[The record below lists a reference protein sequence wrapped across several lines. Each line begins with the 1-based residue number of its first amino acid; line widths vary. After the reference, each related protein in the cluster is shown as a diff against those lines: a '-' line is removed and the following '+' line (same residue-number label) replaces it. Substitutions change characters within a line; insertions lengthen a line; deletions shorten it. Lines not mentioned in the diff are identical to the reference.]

1 MTPRIMRMLGPAA
14 FLAAVALGCADRP
27 ADHRAAQR
35 EAPVNRA
42 DDDAKLTDA
51 STTMRIETTYMF
63 NPHLSASDIDVHT
76 DHGVVTLSGAVPSD
90 VHRDLAVSIAKSADG
105 VRDVHDRL
113 EVRKEGD
120 KGAPPPEHRA
130 ATTGPSRSFGQAVKD
145 ATITAS
151 VKMHLATGKGVA
163 AHNINVD
170 TRQGNVTLTGQVT
183 SEAERQLAVRIARDT
198 EGVREVTN
206 ELKVS
211 RG

>member
-1 MTPRIMRMLGPAA
+1 MRRIASAA
-14 FLAAVALGCADRP
+14 FLAAVALGCTNTDHP
-27 ADHRAAQR
+27 ADHRANR

-42 DDDAKLTDA
+42 ADDTKLSDS
-51 STTMRIETTYMF
+51 STTMRLETTYMF
-63 NPHLSASDIDVHT
+63 NPHLSASDIEVHT

-90 VHRDLAVSIAKSADG
+90 VHRDLAVAIAKSADG

-113 EVRKEGD
+113 EVRKEEA
-120 KGAPPPEHRA
+120 KAPA
-130 ATTGPSRSFGQAVKD
+130 GPDRTFGQAVKD

-151 VKMHLATGKGVA
+151 VKLHLATGKGVA

-170 TRQGNVTLTGQVT
+170 TRQGNVTLTGQVD

-198 EGVREVTN
+198 EGVREVVN
-206 ELKVS
+206 QLQVS

>member
-1 MTPRIMRMLGPAA
+1 MTRPMMKMLVPAA

-27 ADHRAAQR
+27 AEHRAANR

-42 DDDAKLTDA
+42 DDDTKLSDS

-76 DHGVVTLSGAVPSD
+76 DHGVVTLSGVVPSD

-113 EVRKEGD
+113 EVKKEGD
-120 KGAPPPEHRA
+120 KGAPPAEHRTA
-130 ATTGPSRSFGQAVKD
+130 AGPNRSFGQSVKD